1 MQLMNIVK
9 FDTVVILPQSVGWL
23 VTNTFRFSLRRC
35 LPIETGLF
43 IEVENLTGA
52 GKVCIV
58 TFFRESLNWTICS
71 VFRACYGSVAVL
83 TLSRSPTAA
92 TTKGPRKTR
101 SLEIREGY

>member
-1 MQLMNIVK
+1 MNIVK

-23 VTNTFRFSLRRC
+23 VTNTFRFPLRWC

-52 GKVCIV
+52 GKVCII
-58 TFFRESLNWTICS
+58 TFFRESLNSTICS

-83 TLSRSPTAA
+83 ALSSQLPP
-92 TTKGPRKTR
+92 KDQGKQDPWKLGKVITR
-101 SLEIREGY
+101 S